1 VRVYRNVETSL
12 DHEESGSSMAR
23 PKPAFRLVT
32 WMRGT
37 GEPPVRGVSGDPA
50 RVAKTDLGAHFAP
63 AGRVLCAAG
72 GATLTRALPRG
83 CAGAS
88 LPWSGALPSTERT
101 PSCSS

>member
-1 VRVYRNVETSL
+1 MRVYKNVETSL
-12 DHEESGSSMAR
+12 GQGESGSSMAR
-23 PKPAFRLVT
+23 PNTTFPLAT

-63 AGRVLCAAG
+63 AVRILHAAG

-88 LPWSGALPSTERT
+88 LPRPGALPSTERT
-101 PSCSS
+101 PSCSY